1 LGVDCGLDENACQV
15 ATDAV
20 RERIV
25 AASPEAI
32 GVVYRLRHIGKSRM
46 LPVMAEGLTDPVTPS
61 AGTLNSGAYPFGR
74 KIWLAA
80 PKIYYD
86 PEPAAKLTA
95 FALSPEGQFEVARM
109 GFCPLR

>member
-1 LGVDCGLDENACQV
+1 M
-15 ATDAV
+15 
-20 RERIV
+20 
-25 AASPEAI
+25 
-32 GVVYRLRHIGKSRM
+32 VYRLRHIGKARP
-46 LPVMAEGLTDPVTPS
+46 LPVLAEGLTDPATPS
-61 AGTLNSGAYPFGR
+61 PGTLYSGEYPFGR

-109 GFCPLR
+109 GFFPLR